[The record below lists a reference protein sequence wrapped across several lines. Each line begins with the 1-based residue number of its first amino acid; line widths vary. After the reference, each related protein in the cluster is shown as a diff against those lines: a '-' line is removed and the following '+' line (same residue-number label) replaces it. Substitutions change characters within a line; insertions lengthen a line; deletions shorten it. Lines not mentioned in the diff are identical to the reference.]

1 VRYKIVVHLQ
11 EDAVKLAFVAQ
22 SKGKPEI
29 IFAKAFKMI
38 EDCLT
43 ISKHI
48 LLVDDNPINLK
59 VLSKIIQECGWK
71 ILMASDG
78 ESAIE
83 QAEYAHPYLIML
95 DVMMPGIDGFETCR
109 RLKANAITA
118 NIPVIFM
125 TALSDTSSKVR
136 ALELGAV
143 DYISKPFQEK
153 EVLARIKAHI
163 SLYTLQVELEKLVQE
178 RTAELVQAK
187 EKAEIANQAK
197 SNFLSVMSHELRTP
211 LSAILGM
218 TEGLNDEI
226 FGTINERQKAA
237 LSTIEQS
244 GEHLLA
250 LINDILDVSRIEAG
264 KIELELTSVNVEELC
279 ADLLPRIT
287 QQAANKEIQLIADI
301 QPNLTKITID
311 KRRISQSIINLL
323 SNAVKFT
330 AKGGTV
336 TLKVES
342 VPTSA
347 YTRDIKDIDS
357 TQNHHS
363 LLIIS
368 VTDTGIGIAP
378 ENIDKLFQ
386 PFVQLD
392 SGLNRRYEGSG
403 LGLVLVK
410 RIVEQHGGN
419 VWIHSEV
426 GKGSCFTI
434 EIPLADK

>member
-1 VRYKIVVHLQ
+1 MVHLQ

-22 SKGKPEI
+22 SKGKQEI

-43 ISKHI
+43 LPKHI

-71 ILMASDG
+71 ILMARDG

-244 GEHLLA
+244 GEHLLG

-264 KIELELTSVNVEELC
+264 KIELELTSVSVEELC
-279 ADLLPRIT
+279 ADVLLIIS
-287 QQAANKEIQLIADI
+287 QQAANKEIQLIAEI

-311 KRRISQSIINLL
+311 RRRISQSIINLL

-336 TLKVES
+336 TLKVGYF
-342 VPTSA
+342 PTSA

-419 VWIHSEV
+419 VWIQSEV